1 MIKEEVVDFIII
13 ILRCF
18 LILLFFGILLPKIIE
33 ILFNGMN
40 YNLKF
45 SNNTKFVNYTLSEK
59 RSISNN
65 YLDLF
70 YSLIGL
76 K

>member
-1 MIKEEVVDFIII
+1 MIKEEIVDFIII
-13 ILRCF
+13 VLRCF

-33 ILFNGMN
+33 ILLNGMN
-40 YNLKF
+40 YNLNF
-45 SNNTKFVNYTLSEK
+45 RNNTKFVNYTLSEK
-59 RSISNN
+59 RSIANN

-70 YSLIGL
+70 YSLLGL